1 MIAPKINTEAP
12 FAGYLAEAEWP
23 YAMQMFVFA
32 ADLPSTMFRAGLQRD
47 VEDAALYL
55 AVQHARIAKSK
66 ACGPCSETPDVMV
79 GIQEL
84 DDVRFYCAK
93 IDPYQVSEEKLRKL
107 WPTIVGALDDLRS
120 MTEVEIVGGVQ

>member
-1 MIAPKINTEAP
+1 MITPTINTDAP

-55 AVQHARIAKSK
+55 AVQHARITKDKDQEPPPDSL
-66 ACGPCSETPDVMV
+66 DVMI

-84 DDVRFYCAK
+84 EDVRFYCAK

-120 MTEVEIVGGVQ
+120 MAEAETVGSVQ